1 MNIKKLSLVTFL
13 TAAVLATT
21 SVAALASSAMS
32 VTDLNVRDEAGGYV
46 IDVLYDGEV
55 VDVLDCDYGW
65 CYIEHSGPDGWVS
78 ASYLDFD
85 YSYDDEDYDDEDYY
99 DEDDYYEDVDVEFG
113 VYADNGGVEFG
124 FEISN

>member
-1 MNIKKLSLVTFL
+1 MTIRKLSLVTVF
-13 TAAVLATT
+13 TAAILAAS
-21 SVAALASSAMS
+21 SVAAVASSAMS

-85 YSYDDEDYDDEDYY
+85 YYYADEDDYVDYDDDYY
-99 DEDDYYEDVDVEFG
+99 DEVDVEFG
-113 VYADNGGVEFG
+113 IYADSGGVAFG